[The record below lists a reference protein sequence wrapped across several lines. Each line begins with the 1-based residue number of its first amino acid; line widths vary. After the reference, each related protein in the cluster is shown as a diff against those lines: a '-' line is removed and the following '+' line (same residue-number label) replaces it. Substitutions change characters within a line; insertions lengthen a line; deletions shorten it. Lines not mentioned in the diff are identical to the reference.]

1 MGGDPTNTEVHVG
14 RRHGRRTCLFVLTGL
29 VSLALAAPASADD
42 QTQPYVLT
50 TSPSLTSAGQSVTVT
65 ATLSLP
71 SPVGDRERD
80 GDDQDDQ
87 LGSANLF
94 LPTSVFLARKLGRD
108 PGRIAQFEDQ
118 LVRPEAV
125 R

>member
-1 MGGDPTNTEVHVG
+1 MG

-29 VSLALAAPASADD
+29 ISLALAAPASADGEHH
-42 QTQPYVLT
+42 PYVLT
-50 TSPSLTSAGQSVTVT
+50 VSPSLVSAGQRVTVT

-71 SPVGDRERD
+71 PVVGDREPD
-80 GDDQDDQ
+80 GDDEDDQ